1 MSGLSRTPG
10 KRVYVESRTVGSNPT
25 LSANKTMRPF
35 TGRFCKFNLQSV
47 NVLAVQTFGK
57 GVCDTLPPSCLTIK
71 KGVLFAALSLDRTY
85 RFRCHEKR
93 R

>member
-1 MSGLSRTPG
+1 MLDFYGFHCGGHSLRQQH
-10 KRVYVESRTVGSNPT
+10 K
-25 LSANKTMRPF
+25 RPF
-35 TGRFCKFNLQSV
+35 TGRFCKFNLQSI

-57 GVCDTLPPSCLTIK
+57 GVCDTLPPSFLTIK